1 MALRLYLGE
10 MRRYGDVIRQDGSVI
25 RHRDIE
31 KDRHNKPARRDP
43 VTQQY

>member
-25 RHRDIE
+25 NQRGEIPSLSSIDNE
-31 KDRHNKPARRDP
+31 KLPIHTCK
-43 VTQQY
+43 